1 MGGTAM
7 STPRPDPYLK
17 EYLKLRGKILVD
29 VVKDDDGINGEPVYG
44 LVFKSGVKDRKPSVA
59 WVYRDEEGNGAGFLN
74 ITEVDLGTRSISVE
88 GV

>member
-1 MGGTAM
+1 M

-44 LVFKSGVKDRKPSVA
+44 LVFKSGIKDRKPSVA

-88 GV
+88 GATP

>member
-1 MGGTAM
+1 MP
-7 STPRPDPYLK
+7 TPRPDPYLK

-44 LVFKSGVKDRKPSVA
+44 LVFKSGIKDRKPSVA
-59 WVYRDEEGNGAGFLN
+59 WVYQDEEGNGAGFLN